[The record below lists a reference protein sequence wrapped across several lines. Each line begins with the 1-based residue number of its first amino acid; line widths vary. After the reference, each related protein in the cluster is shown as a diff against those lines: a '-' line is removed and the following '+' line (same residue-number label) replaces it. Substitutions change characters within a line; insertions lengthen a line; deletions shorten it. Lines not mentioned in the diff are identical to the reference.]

1 MLNTFL
7 NVYRLNKYSDYII
20 DENPK
25 KINKFFSIS
34 ENKIMSFDKVK
45 NKNIKKNIF
54 FISCNMSVEE
64 KIIKKL
70 KNFNK
75 KVLFFSIFPLSKN
88 YFFKKKLHY
97 ENKKTK

>member
-1 MLNTFL
+1 M
-7 NVYRLNKYSDYII
+7 LNKYSDYI

-54 FISCNMSVEE
+54 FISCNMV
-64 KIIKKL
+64 L
-70 KNFNK
+70 KRK
-75 KVLFFSIFPLSKN
+75 
-88 YFFKKKLHY
+88 
-97 ENKKTK
+97 